1 MAITTMAT
9 VKTIARIANV
19 YAATAPTTATVGV
32 LGDVYLNTATGLTY
46 ELTAIV
52 TTPSTSYTWTADT
65 SLDSEIA
72 LQITRAEVDYLR
84 IRGIPFEL
92 TTDETPAIIY
102 PDGSSITAAE
112 MVCYLMGIGR
122 IAGRGKNAES
132 LGGRSSNYEQ
142 KIFGYPLSIIST
154 IERYQS
160 AV

>member
-65 SLDSEIA
+65 SIDAEIA

-84 IRGIPFEL
+84 IRGIDFEL
-92 TTDETPAIIY
+92 DDDEEIVY
-102 PDGSSITAAE
+102 PSGAEITAAE

-122 IAGRGKNAES
+122 ITGRGKSAES

-160 AV
+160 AI